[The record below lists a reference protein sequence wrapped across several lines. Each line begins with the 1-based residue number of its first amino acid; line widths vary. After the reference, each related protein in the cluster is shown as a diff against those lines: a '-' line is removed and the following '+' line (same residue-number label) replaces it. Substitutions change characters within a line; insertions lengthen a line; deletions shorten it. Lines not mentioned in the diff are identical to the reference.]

1 MKIKLTS
8 SSKLQLVKAVK
19 DMLGRG
25 LKEAKDL
32 VDEQEKVFGCP
43 PNAKHCVII
52 DSEMTEEQTKA
63 IAQECEVVCT
73 PLSDIDICERKLQ
86 EVTIDDLGV
95 SIHSIDE
102 ETIGW
107 QCKMLFTHE
116 QAVRVLSALRD
127 AKLNV
132 TEALVM
138 YNGNKTTMLAIAKN
152 FPNGTKQDDLNDFEH
167 RIHRFIESL
176 CEVIEIEHALENLR
190 EILAEA
196 FEELDE
202 YE

>member
-8 SSKLQLVKAVK
+8 SGKLQLVKAVK
-19 DMLGRG
+19 DMLGCG

-116 QAVRVLSALRD
+116 QTVRILSALHD

-132 TEALVM
+132 TETLVM
-138 YNGNKTTMLAIAKN
+138 HKGNKTTMLVIAKN
-152 FPNGTKQDDLNDFEH
+152 FPSGVKRDDLGAFECL
-167 RIHRFIESL
+167 IHRLVENL
-176 CEVIEIEHALENLR
+176 CRVIETEHMLKDLQENV
-190 EILAEA
+190 AET